1 MTTPRPRSSARAKK
15 VKRWRARRRTVRRLW
30 ALAGVLLATGVVWAT
45 ALFIWALAPG
55 PGPGKR
61 VVLEIPG
68 GTQPSELGALLYQ
81 HQLLNSPR
89 MFSLYLETLGRGV
102 TLQPGMHVFNDAL
115 SPRELTQRLGRLK
128 IRPTR
133 KVTIVEGF
141 DLWQVAERLEVNEI
155 CSATAFV
162 TASFNPAYLNTLEL
176 SDSAEGYLFPAT
188 YDFKEDSDPRVAL
201 YTLVR
206 EAKRRFAE
214 VFKSETAGYER
225 LKGDLGFDE
234 RSMVT
239 LASMVE
245 KEAAREEERA
255 LIAGVFLN
263 RLTDP
268 NFQPRQVLQSDP
280 TAAYGCRRLRA
291 TIPSCAAFGGK
302 ITPAM
307 LRDPLNPYN
316 TYTHPGLPPGPI
328 SNPGLGSLKAVLR
341 PAETDYLYFV
351 AVGGGRHAFSRTYA
365 EHQRA
370 YAPNPSNP
378 TPPAAP
384 PIAGSPPH

>member
-1 MTTPRPRSSARAKK
+1 MTTPRPRSSARAKN

-30 ALAGVLLATGVVWAT
+30 ALAGALLATGVVWAT
-45 ALFIWALAPG
+45 ALFVWALAPG
-55 PGPGKR
+55 PGPGAR
-61 VVLEIPG
+61 ILVEIPG
-68 GTQPSELGALLYQ
+68 GTLPSELGNVLYQ
-81 HQLLNSPR
+81 HRLLNSPR

-102 TLQPGMHVFNDAL
+102 TLQGGMHVFNDAL

-141 DLWQVAERLEVNEI
+141 DLWQVAERLEANEI
-155 CSATAFV
+155 CSAAAFV
-162 TASFNPAYLNTLEL
+162 TASFNPAYLKTVQL

-206 EAKRRFAE
+206 EAKRRFSE

-239 LASMVE
+239 LASVVE

-291 TIPSCAAFGGK
+291 TLPSCAAFGGK